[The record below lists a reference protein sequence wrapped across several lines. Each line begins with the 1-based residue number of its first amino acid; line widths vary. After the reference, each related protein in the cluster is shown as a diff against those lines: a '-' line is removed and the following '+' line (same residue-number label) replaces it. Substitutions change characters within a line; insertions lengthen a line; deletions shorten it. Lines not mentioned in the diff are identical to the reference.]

1 VPVRRGKGGDFAD
14 EQKAGFVY
22 FVLNRFFGGLEE
34 IVMPHVNIQPERI
47 TPSYQVENEDYH

>member
-1 VPVRRGKGGDFAD
+1 VESFAD

-34 IVMPHVNIQPERI
+34 IVMPRVNIKPERT
-47 TPSYQVENEDYH
+47 TPCYQLANEDYH